1 MDMGEPV
8 EVHIVHAFTQH
19 NEGGNPAGV
28 VLNADTY
35 NTEQKLQIARAVGL
49 SETAFVSSS
58 DCASFKLEFFTPN
71 RQIAHCG
78 HATVATFSLLRELG
92 KVSDGL
98 CSKQTIDG
106 NRDILIKGDL
116 AFMQQNTPRYQSIS
130 ADDSDYASLHARIL
144 QSMGLTEHDLLR
156 DRLPTIVN
164 TGNAFLAIPIIGRE
178 CLANIQPDHEEI
190 GNISEELDLVGFY
203 PFTLDVQDSSHAAS
217 TRMFAPRYGIGEES
231 ATGTAAGPLACLLYS
246 QYNIPGPTLQI
257 EQGVLMEPAS
267 PSLIKVE
274 LDIQQGQIPS
284 LMVGGRARV
293 EKTMS
298 VRI

>member
-1 MDMGEPV
+1 MVKPI
-8 EVHIVHAFTQH
+8 EVHIVHAFTQE

-28 VLNADTY
+28 VLNADSYT
-35 NTEQKLQIARAVGL
+35 TEQKLQIARAVGL
-49 SETAFVSSS
+49 SETAFVSNS
-58 DCASFKLEFFTPN
+58 DCATYKLEFFTPN

-92 KVSDGL
+92 KVSEGL

-106 NRDILIKGDL
+106 NRDILIKGEL
-116 AFMQQNTPRYQSIS
+116 AFMQQSTPRYQSIS
-130 ADDSDYASLHARIL
+130 ADDSDGFANLYERIL

-156 DRLPTIVN
+156 DRLPSIIN

-203 PFTLDVQDSSHAAS
+203 PFTLDVQDNSHAAS
-217 TRMFAPRYGIGEES
+217 TRMFAPRYGIGEEA
-231 ATGTAAGPLACLLYS
+231 ATGTAAGPLACLLYT
-246 QYNIPGPTLQI
+246 QYNIPGPTFQI

-274 LDIQQGQIPS
+274 LEIHKGQIPS

-293 EKTMS
+293 AKTMA

>member
-1 MDMGEPV
+1 MGKPI
-8 EVHIVHAFTQH
+8 EVHIVHAFTRQ

-28 VLNADTY
+28 VLNADIYTSK
-35 NTEQKLQIARAVGL
+35 QKLQIARAVGL
-49 SETAFVSSS
+49 SETAFVSNS
-58 DCASFKLEFFTPN
+58 DCATYKLEFFTPN

-92 KVSDGL
+92 KVSEGL

-106 NRDILIKGDL
+106 NRDILIKGEL
-116 AFMQQNTPRYQSIS
+116 AFMQQSAPRYQDIS
-130 ADDSDYASLHARIL
+130 ADDTDNPNLYTRIL
-144 QSMGLTEHDLLR
+144 QSMGLSEHDLLR

-190 GNISEELDLVGFY
+190 GNISEELDLIGFY

-217 TRMFAPRYGIGEES
+217 TRMFAPRYGIGEEA
-231 ATGTAAGPLACLLYS
+231 ATGTAAGPLACLLYT

-274 LDIQQGQIPS
+274 LEIQQGQIPS

-293 EKTMS
+293 EKTMA

>member
-1 MDMGEPV
+1 MDMGKPI
-8 EVHIVHAFTQH
+8 EVHIVHAFTQE

-28 VLNADTY
+28 VLNADSYT
-35 NTEQKLQIARAVGL
+35 TEQKLQIARAVGL
-49 SETAFVSSS
+49 SETAFVSNS
-58 DCASFKLEFFTPN
+58 DCATYKLEFFTPN

-92 KVSDGL
+92 KVSEGL

-106 NRDILIKGDL
+106 NRDILIKGEL
-116 AFMQQNTPRYQSIS
+116 AFMQQSTPRYQSIS
-130 ADDSDYASLHARIL
+130 ADDSDGFASLYARIL

-217 TRMFAPRYGIGEES
+217 TRMFAPRYGIGEE
-231 ATGTAAGPLACLLYS
+231 AATAAGPLACLLYS
-246 QYNIPGPTLQI
+246 QYNIQGPTLQI

-293 EKTMS
+293 EKTMA

>member
-1 MDMGEPV
+1 MGEPV

>member
-1 MDMGEPV
+1 MGEPV
-8 EVHIVHAFTQH
+8 EVHIVHAFTQQ

-130 ADDSDYASLHARIL
+130 ADDSDFASLHARIL

-178 CLANIQPDHEEI
+178 CLANIQPNHEEI